1 MQNAPIS
8 RRGGFQKPRR
18 RIAPA
23 HARTKAENIIK
34 VTNLTMGWGDVVLQ
48 KDMNFEV
55 KKGEVFTLLGGS
67 GCGKSTLLRYLT
79 GLEPITKGG
88 TIVVAGKTDI
98 DLDDG
103 LPPFGVMFQAGALF
117 GSLTVGENVELPLT
131 EWTDLT
137 PDAVAAI
144 ARAKL
149 KLVGL
154 GDAYD
159 KFPNELS
166 GGMKKRAAIARA
178 LALDPEL
185 VFLDEPSAG
194 LDPIT
199 SSELDDL
206 ILTLNRSMGLTV
218 VIVTHEL
225 ESIFKICTRG
235 IMLDKESKSIIA
247 DGDPKEL
254 AKSDDP
260 RVYNFFNR
268 KSKDESP
275 KSELPRSESP
285 ESTV

>member
-1 MQNAPIS
+1 MEPIPLS
-8 RRGGFQKPRR
+8 RRPGLPKPRK

-23 HARTKAENIIK
+23 LPRTRAESIIK
-34 VTNLTMGWGDVVLQ
+34 VEHLTMGWGDVVLQ
-48 KDMNFEV
+48 EDMNFEV
-55 KKGEVFTLLGGS
+55 KRGEIFTILGGS
-67 GCGKSTLLRYLT
+67 GCGKSTLLRYLI

-88 TIVVAGKTDI
+88 TVSVAGRSDI
-98 DLDDG
+98 DLDEG
-103 LPPFGVMFQAGALF
+103 LPPYGVMFQAGALF
-117 GSLTVGENVELPLT
+117 GSMTVGENVELPLE
-131 EWTDLT
+131 EWTDLA
-137 PDAVAAI
+137 PDAIAAI

-154 GDAYD
+154 ENAYD
-159 KFPNELS
+159 KFPSELS

-178 LALDPEL
+178 LALEPEL

-206 ILTLNRSMGLTV
+206 ILTLNASMGLTV

-225 ESIFKICTRG
+225 DSIFKIATRG

-247 DGDPKEL
+247 DGPPKEL

-260 RVYNFFNR
+260 RVAKFFHR
-268 KSKDESP
+268 ESRG
-275 KSELPRSESP
+275 E
-285 ESTV
+285 